1 MSPAV
6 MLPTKTQMLEGG
18 VALMARFC
26 EANGLAPPTV
36 ATHPKAAWR
45 FPVCAYY
52 RPTQIE
58 ICQDLCAAIGTA
70 GMSWSCPGYTVDR
83 TPYGVIQHEL
93 GHHVDV
99 LHSVRKNRYR
109 GDFSINLR
117 KETGEAP
124 VSSYCPDDGEW
135 FAEIFR
141 VFVTNPDLL
150 RLIRPATYEQLR
162 SRFTP
167 VVTEPWESVLAGA
180 PDRTRAACEKKVAE
194 ALRQHGVFRSTSA
207 KGSTRPAATP
217 EQATLIF

>member
-1 MSPAV
+1 MI
-6 MLPTKTQMLEGG
+6 PTKSQLLDDGI
-18 VALMARFC
+18 ALMERFC
-26 EANGLAPPTV
+26 QANGLTAPTV
-36 ATHPKAAWR
+36 AVHPRAQWR

-58 ICQDLCAAIGTA
+58 ICLDMCAAVGTS
-70 GMSWSCPGYTVDR
+70 GQSWSCPGYTVDR

-99 LHSVRKNRYR
+99 LNSVRKNRYR

-117 KETGEAP
+117 KETGEDP

-150 RLIRPATYEQLR
+150 RIIRPATYEQLR
-162 SRFTP
+162 ARWTP
-167 VVTEPWESVLAGA
+167 AVIETWEQVMARA
-180 PDRTRAACEKKVAE
+180 PERTRDACAKKVAE
-194 ALRQHGVFRSTSA
+194 SLRRAGRTSA
-207 KGSTRPAATP
+207 KVPTSAAAQAATP
-217 EQATLIF
+217 QATLF